1 MKTSIKEISLRV
13 TDLEGIF
20 KDFLIKIKQDY
31 NIADIFYSDTTFE
44 EFIRSFEYVMWIL
57 KFLIK
62 SHKLFLT
69 ISTES
74 ERNNILNNL
83 NNLTSSISQWFSH
96 ANNMIIYT
104 DNLKTIIRQY
114 DGLVLTR
121 KEYISDFKNELLE
134 LQEQAVII
142 KEIFNH
148 IKKNIG
154 EKNELVNKMEDLKD
168 RYGDLNNYLNDIQN
182 TTQNASE
189 ILEDMQWK
197 KDDFDD
203 FFDKIDIRKKEL
215 DDQQAKTNDFV
226 QQLSEFKKQQDTKM
240 EEAEKLINNAKKA
253 LHYKTTEWISAAIQA
268 QYDDAKKNTLRWW
281 LISAVLFV
289 WWAIGFGIYTLFQ
302 ELTIF
307 GFIWRF
313 AIITLLVGAAIFSA
327 QQYVR
332 QKNIIEDYAYKLVL
346 VKSIIWFSEE
356 LLKIEDKTNSGY
368 QIYITRTL
376 NELLQDPLRYK
387 WWKIDNLQVT
397 SSLQEVLELSKEIKW
412 LIR

>member
-1 MKTSIKEISLRV
+1 MKTIIKEISLRV
-13 TDLEGIF
+13 TELEKIF
-20 KDFLIKIKQDY
+20 NGFVVQIKQNYD
-31 NIADIFYSDTTFE
+31 IADIFYSDTTFE
-44 EFIRSFEYVMWIL
+44 EFITSLEYVMRIL
-57 KFLIK
+57 KFLIE
-62 SHKLFLT
+62 SHNLFLT
-69 ISTES
+69 ITTES
-74 ERNNILNNL
+74 ERADILNNL
-83 NNLTSSISQWFSH
+83 SNLISYMPRWVTY
-96 ANNMIIYT
+96 ANDIIIYT
-104 DNLKTIIRQY
+104 DRLKTIIRQY

-121 KEYISDFKNELLE
+121 KEYVSEFKDELLE
-134 LQEQAVII
+134 LQKQAVVI

-148 IKKNIG
+148 IKEDVDKK
-154 EKNELVNKMEDLKD
+154 EELANKMQDLQDK
-168 RYGDLNNYLNDIQN
+168 YGDLSSYVNDIQN

-268 QYDDAKKNTLRWW
+268 QYDDAKQNTLGWW
-281 LISAVLFV
+281 LFV
-289 WWAIGFGIYTLFQ
+289 AIIFLLLGIGFGICTLFQ

-387 WWKIDNLQVT
+387 WWKANDLQLAPLVK
-397 SSLQEVLELSKEIKW
+397 EVLELSKEIKW
-412 LIR
+412 LVK

>member
-134 LQEQAVII
+134 LQKQAVVI

-148 IKKNIG
+148 IKEDVDKK
-154 EKNELVNKMEDLKD
+154 EELANKMQDLQDK
-168 RYGDLNNYLNDIQN
+168 YGDLSSYVNDIQN

-197 KDDFDD
+197 KDNFDD
-203 FFDKIDIRKKEL
+203 FFDKIDTRTKEL
-215 DDQQAKTNDFV
+215 DN
-226 QQLSEFKKQQDTKM
+226 QQLKTDVFVRQLEEFKEQQDLKM
-240 EEAEKLINNAKKA
+240 KEAEKLINNAKKA

>member
-1 MKTSIKEISLRV
+1 MKTTIKEISLRV
-13 TDLEGIF
+13 TELEKIF
-20 KDFLIKIKQDY
+20 NRFVVQSKQNYDSV
-31 NIADIFYSDTTFE
+31 DIFYSDTTFE
-44 EFIRSFEYVMWIL
+44 EFIKSFEYVMRIL
-57 KFLIK
+57 RFLTK
-62 SHKLFLT
+62 SHNLFLT
-69 ISTES
+69 ITTES
-74 ERNNILNNL
+74 ERTDILNNL
-83 NNLTSSISQWFSH
+83 SNLISCMPRWVTY
-96 ANNMIIYT
+96 ANDIIIYT
-104 DNLKTIIRQY
+104 DRLKTIIRQY

-121 KEYISDFKNELLE
+121 KEYVSEFKDELLE
-134 LQEQAVII
+134 LQKQAVVI

-148 IKKNIG
+148 IKEDVDKK
-154 EKNELVNKMEDLKD
+154 EELANKMQDLQDK
-168 RYGDLNNYLNDIQN
+168 YGDLSSYVNDIQN

-197 KDDFDD
+197 KDNFDD
-203 FFDKIDIRKKEL
+203 FFDKIDTRTKEL
-215 DDQQAKTNDFV
+215 DNQQLKTDDFV
-226 QQLSEFKKQQDTKM
+226 RQLKEFKEQQDLKM
-240 EEAEKLINNAKKA
+240 EEAEKLINDAKKA

-268 QYDDAKKNTLRWW
+268 QYDDAKQNTLGWW
-281 LISAVLFV
+281 LFV
-289 WWAIGFGIYTLFQ
+289 AIIFLWLGIGFGIYALFQ

-307 GFIWRF
+307 RFIWRF

-387 WWKIDNLQVT
+387 WWKANELQLAHLVK
-397 SSLQEVLELSKEIKW
+397 EVLELSKEIKW
-412 LIR
+412 LVK

>member
-1 MKTSIKEISLRV
+1 MKTTIKEISLRV
-13 TDLEGIF
+13 TELEKIF
-20 KDFLIKIKQDY
+20 NRFVVQSKQNYDSV
-31 NIADIFYSDTTFE
+31 DIFYSDTTFE
-44 EFIRSFEYVMWIL
+44 EFIKSFEYVMRIL
-57 KFLIK
+57 RFLTK
-62 SHKLFLT
+62 SHNLFLT
-69 ISTES
+69 ITTES
-74 ERNNILNNL
+74 ERTDILNNL
-83 NNLTSSISQWFSH
+83 SNLISYMPRWVTY
-96 ANNMIIYT
+96 ANDIIIYT
-104 DNLKTIIRQY
+104 DRLKTIIRQY

-121 KEYISDFKNELLE
+121 KEYVSEFKDELLE
-134 LQEQAVII
+134 LQKQAVVI

-148 IKKNIG
+148 IKEDVDKK
-154 EKNELVNKMEDLKD
+154 EELANKMQDLQDK
-168 RYGDLNNYLNDIQN
+168 YGDLSSYVNDIQN

-197 KDDFDD
+197 KDNFDD
-203 FFDKIDIRKKEL
+203 FFDKIDTRTKEL
-215 DDQQAKTNDFV
+215 DNQQLKTDDFV
-226 QQLSEFKKQQDTKM
+226 RQLKEFKEQQDLKM
-240 EEAEKLINNAKKA
+240 EEAEKLINDAKKA

-268 QYDDAKKNTLRWW
+268 QYDDAKQNTLGWW
-281 LISAVLFV
+281 LFV
-289 WWAIGFGIYTLFQ
+289 AIIFLWLGIGFGIYALFQ

-387 WWKIDNLQVT
+387 WWKANDLQLAPLVK
-397 SSLQEVLELSKEIKW
+397 EVLELSKEIKW
-412 LIR
+412 LVK